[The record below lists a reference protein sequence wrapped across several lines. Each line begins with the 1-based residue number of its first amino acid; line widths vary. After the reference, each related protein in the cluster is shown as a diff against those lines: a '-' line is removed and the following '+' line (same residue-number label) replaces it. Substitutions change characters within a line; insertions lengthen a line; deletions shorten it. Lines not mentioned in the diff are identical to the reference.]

1 MNRRGRRAP
10 GLERDRAHRFHLW
23 QRPVRVG
30 RARMWFPAIGASFW
44 TKSAGRY
51 GSSFNRVV
59 EMAETSQLDRVRSL
73 ARAVAADIG
82 VRPRAGGRIRQF
94 FRSLNLWFWAIVGL
108 PTLAAGVYF
117 FGIASDLYLSEAK
130 FIVRSPKQVQTS
142 SIGALIQ
149 STGLARAV
157 DDTAVVE
164 DFIMSRDVVRKL
176 EQHDDLRAVF
186 GRPEGDFVTRFP
198 GILKRSDFEA
208 LFRRYDHF
216 VSVETDHTSGVTALR
231 VKAYRPEDAQT
242 IARALL
248 NYSEQ
253 LVNELNERARQ
264 DTLGTAEHEV
274 DREQKEVSRIQS
286 QLTAY
291 RVQQK
296 MLDPKSTSTGV
307 LELIGQMSATEATAR
322 QQLGELFKN
331 SPNSPQIP
339 LLQTRIA
346 SLVKLIEEERAKL
359 TGETNSVATA
369 LTEYERLAL
378 DRELAEKALAS
389 AFTSLEAARLEAQR
403 QQLYIE
409 TIAQPNLADYP
420 LYPKRVVSFG
430 MVLISCLLAY
440 GIAWLLV
447 ISAREHAAA

>member
-1 MNRRGRRAP
+1 
-10 GLERDRAHRFHLW
+10 
-23 QRPVRVG
+23 
-30 RARMWFPAIGASFW
+30 
-44 TKSAGRY
+44 
-51 GSSFNRVV
+51 
-59 EMAETSQLDRVRSL
+59 MAETSPLDRVRSL
-73 ARAVAADIG
+73 ARVVAADVG
-82 VRPRAGGRIRQF
+82 VHPRAGRRVRQLF
-94 FRSLNLWFWAIVGL
+94 GSINIWFWAIVGL
-108 PTLAAGVYF
+108 PTLVAGVYYF
-117 FGIASDLYLSEAK
+117 AIASDLYLSEAK

-164 DFIMSRDVVRKL
+164 DFIMSRDAVRKL
-176 EQHDDLRAVF
+176 EQQNDLRAVF

-198 GILKRSDFEA
+198 GILRRADFEA
-208 LFRRYDHF
+208 LYGRYDHF

-242 IARALL
+242 IATALL

-253 LVNELNERARQ
+253 LVNELNERART
-264 DTLGTAEHEV
+264 DAVSTSEHEV
-274 DREQKEVSRIQS
+274 DRAQAQISRIQD

-291 RVQQK
+291 RIKQN
-296 MLDPKSTSTGV
+296 MLDPKSASTGV
-307 LELIGQMSATEATAR
+307 LELIGQMRAAQATAR
-322 QQLGELFKN
+322 QQLGELLRN

-339 LLQTRIA
+339 VVQTRID
-346 SLVKLIEEERAKL
+346 SLDKLIAEERAKL
-359 TGETNSVATA
+359 SGETNSVVST
-369 LTEYERLAL
+369 LTEYERLTL
-378 DRELAEKALAS
+378 DRQLAEKALAS

-409 TIAQPNLADYP
+409 TIAEPNLADYP
-420 LYPKRVVSFG
+420 LYPKRAIDFG
-430 MVLISCLLAY
+430 MVLVSCLLAY

>member
-1 MNRRGRRAP
+1 
-10 GLERDRAHRFHLW
+10 
-23 QRPVRVG
+23 
-30 RARMWFPAIGASFW
+30 
-44 TKSAGRY
+44 
-51 GSSFNRVV
+51 
-59 EMAETSQLDRVRSL
+59 MAETSQLNRVRSL
-73 ARAVAADIG
+73 ARVVAADVG
-82 VRPRAGGRIRQF
+82 LRPRARGRIRQLF
-94 FRSLNLWFWAIVGL
+94 GSLNIWFWAIVGL
-108 PTLAAGVYF
+108 PTLVAGVYYF
-117 FGIASDLYLSEAK
+117 AIASDLYLSEAK
-130 FIVRSPKQVQTS
+130 FIVRSPKQVQTT

-164 DFIMSRDVVRKL
+164 DFIMSRDAVRKL
-176 EQHDDLRAVF
+176 EHQNDLRVVF

-198 GILKRSDFEA
+198 GIMRRSDFEA

-242 IARALL
+242 IAAALL

-253 LVNELNERARQ
+253 LVNELNERART
-264 DTLGTAEHEV
+264 DAVSTSEHEV
-274 DREQKEVSRIQS
+274 DRAQAQISRIQD

-291 RVQQK
+291 RIKQN
-296 MLDPKSTSTGV
+296 MLDPKSASAGV
-307 LELIGQMSATEATAR
+307 LELIGQMRAAQATAR
-322 QQLGELFKN
+322 QQLGELLRN

-339 LLQTRIA
+339 VVQTRID
-346 SLVKLIEEERAKL
+346 SLDKLIAEERAKL
-359 TGETNSVATA
+359 SGETNSVVST
-369 LTEYERLAL
+369 LTEYERLTL
-378 DRELAEKALAS
+378 DRQLAEKALAS

-409 TIAQPNLADYP
+409 TIAEPNLADYP
-420 LYPKRVVSFG
+420 LYPKRAIDFG
-430 MVLISCLLAY
+430 MVLVSCLLAY

>member
-1 MNRRGRRAP
+1 MRLRHRRLVLDKLRGSIY
-10 GLERDRAHRFHLW
+10 LL
-23 QRPVRVG
+23 VSTRVM
-30 RARMWFPAIGASFW
+30 R
-44 TKSAGRY
+44 
-51 GSSFNRVV
+51 
-59 EMAETSQLDRVRSL
+59 MAETSQLDRVRSL
-73 ARAVAADIG
+73 ARTVVADVGI
-82 VRPRAGGRIRQF
+82 RPRGRGRVRQI
-94 FRSLNLWFWAIVGL
+94 FRSFNPWFWAIVGL
-108 PTLAAGVYF
+108 PTLAAGVYYF
-117 FGIASDLYLSEAK
+117 AIASDLYLSEAK
-130 FIVRSPKQVQTS
+130 FIVRSPKQVQSS

-164 DFIMSRDVVRKL
+164 DFIMSRDAVRRL
-176 EQHDDLRAVF
+176 ERENDLRALLS
-186 GRPEGDFVTRFP
+186 RPEGDLVTRFP
-198 GILKRSDFEA
+198 GILMRSDFEA

-216 VSVETDHTSGVTALR
+216 VSIETDHTSGVTALR
-231 VKAYRPEDAQT
+231 VKAYRPEDALT
-242 IARALL
+242 IAGALL

-253 LVNELNERARQ
+253 LVNELNERARK
-264 DTLGTAEHEV
+264 DALSTAEQEV
-274 DREQKEVSRIQS
+274 DRAQQRVSAIQR

-291 RVQQK
+291 RVEQK
-296 MLDPKSTSTGV
+296 MIDPKSASAGV
-307 LELIGQMSATEATAR
+307 LELIGQMSAAQATAR

-339 LLQTRIA
+339 VVQSRIA
-346 SLVKLIEEERAKL
+346 SLDKLIAEERTKL
-359 TGETNSVATA
+359 SGETNSVVAA

-403 QQLYIE
+403 QQLYLE

-420 LYPKRVVSFG
+420 LYPKRIVSFG
-430 MVLISCLLAY
+430 MVLVSCLLAY

>member
-1 MNRRGRRAP
+1 MRLRHRRL
-10 GLERDRAHRFHLW
+10 GLDKLRGSIYLL
-23 QRPVRVG
+23 VSTRVM
-30 RARMWFPAIGASFW
+30 R
-44 TKSAGRY
+44 
-51 GSSFNRVV
+51 
-59 EMAETSQLDRVRSL
+59 MAETSQLDRVRSL
-73 ARAVAADIG
+73 ARTVVADVGI
-82 VRPRAGGRIRQF
+82 RPRGGGRIREI
-94 FRSLNLWFWAIVGL
+94 FRSLNPWFWAIVGL
-108 PTLAAGVYF
+108 PTLAAGVYYF
-117 FGIASDLYLSEAK
+117 AIASDLYLSEAK

-164 DFIMSRDVVRKL
+164 DFIMSRDAVRRL
-176 EQHDDLRAVF
+176 ERENDLRALF
-186 GRPEGDFVTRFP
+186 SRPEGDLVTRFP
-198 GILKRSDFEA
+198 GILMRSDFEA

-216 VSVETDHTSGVTALR
+216 VSIETDHTSGVTALR
-231 VKAYRPEDAQT
+231 VKAYRPEDALT

-248 NYSEQ
+248 SYSEQ
-253 LVNELNERARQ
+253 LVNELNERARK
-264 DTLGTAEHEV
+264 DALGTAEQEV
-274 DREQKEVSRIQS
+274 DRAQQRVSAIQR

-291 RVQQK
+291 RVEQK
-296 MLDPKSTSTGV
+296 MLDPKSASAGV
-307 LELIGQMSATEATAR
+307 LELIGQMSAAQAAAR

-339 LLQTRIA
+339 VVQSRIA
-346 SLVKLIEEERAKL
+346 SLDKLIAEERTKL
-359 TGETNSVATA
+359 SGETNSVVAT

-403 QQLYIE
+403 QQLYLE

-420 LYPKRVVSFG
+420 LYPKRIVSFG
-430 MVLISCLLAY
+430 MVLVSCLLAY